1 MEYQITEAQSKKARF
16 PHELFLI
23 NLITNHILLFVG
35 MLGLMKSYPLL
46 ALVTPGISAV
56 VLSYLLIRGR
66 KELNNESW
74 YVMVHWQLCMRRSRF
89 FVGML
94 LFMGLVVTGLI
105 LSVGGDTSQLKPG
118 HYALGGVAFLPGMFS
133 ILALIVMES
142 DAMHQAKTGRI
153 PDGMAR
159 RFPNP
164 AEPILKESP
173 VSEESN
179 KESL

>member
-1 MEYQITEAQSKKARF
+1 MEYQITEAQSKQARL

-35 MLGLMKSYPLL
+35 LLGLMRTYPLL
-46 ALVTPGISAV
+46 TLVTPGISVV

-66 KELNNESW
+66 KELNNDSW
-74 YVMVHWQLCMRRSRF
+74 YVMIHWQLCMRRSRF
-89 FVGML
+89 FVAML
-94 LFMGLVVTGLI
+94 LIMGLVVAALI
-105 LSVGGDTSQLKPG
+105 LSVGGDVNQLKPG

-142 DAMHQAKTGRI
+142 DAMHQAKSGRI
-153 PDGMAR
+153 PDGMVR

-164 AEPILKESP
+164 QEA
-173 VSEESN
+173 N
-179 KESL
+179 GESL

>member
-1 MEYQITEAQSKKARF
+1 MEYQITEVQSKQARL

-35 MLGLMKSYPLL
+35 LLGLMKSYPLL

-56 VLSYLLIRGR
+56 VLGYLLIRGR
-66 KELNNESW
+66 KELNNDSW

-105 LSVGGDTSQLKPG
+105 LSVGGDASQLKPG

-153 PDGMAR
+153 PKGMVS

-164 AEPILKESP
+164 ENPLL
-173 VSEESN
+173 EETN

>member
-35 MLGLMKSYPLL
+35 LLGMMKTYPVL
-46 ALVTPGISAV
+46 ALVTPAISVV

-66 KELNNESW
+66 RELNNESW

-89 FVGML
+89 FVGMI
-94 LFMGLVVTGLI
+94 LFVALVIAALI
-105 LSVGGDTSQLKPG
+105 LSVGGDANQLKPG
-118 HYALGGVAFLPGMFS
+118 HYAIAGVAFLPSMFS

-142 DAMHQAKTGRI
+142 DAMHQAKSGRV
-153 PDGMAR
+153 PDGMLK

-164 AEPILKESP
+164 EQSTAE
-173 VSEESN
+173 
-179 KESL
+179 

>member
-1 MEYQITEAQSKKARF
+1 MEFQVSEAQSKQARL

-35 MLGLMKSYPLL
+35 LLGMMKTYPALT
-46 ALVTPGISAV
+46 LVTPAISVV

-66 KELNNESW
+66 KERNNESW

-89 FVGML
+89 FVGMI
-94 LFMGLVVTGLI
+94 LFMGLVVAGLI
-105 LSVGGDTSQLKPG
+105 LSVGGDVAQLKPG
-118 HYALGGVAFLPGMFS
+118 HYAIGGVAFLPGMFS

-142 DAMHQAKTGRI
+142 DAMHQAKMGRV
-153 PDGMAR
+153 PDGMVR

-164 AEPILKESP
+164 EKAMPEKTET
-173 VSEESN
+173 EQR
-179 KESL
+179 